1 MTSILVIE
9 DETSYRNS
17 IELILQMEG
26 YDVRTA
32 GSGLSG
38 VAMIREKRPDLILC
52 DIMMPGM
59 DGHSVLEII
68 KGDSAIDDIPFIFV
82 TAMGGRVDV
91 RRGMYEGA
99 DDYLSKPFTPE
110 ELISTIVG
118 RLQRIQVF
126 HRHDET
132 PDAQEKTIIL
142 NKQTSRREREVLV
155 LVGDGRTS
163 REIAERLGIRINT
176 VEVHRANLMRKLE
189 AVNSA
194 SLAQWAAIAG
204 TLSPPVK

>member
-9 DETSYRNS
+9 DETSYRTS

-32 GSGLSG
+32 ESGLSG

-126 HRHDET
+126 HQHNET

>member
-9 DETSYRNS
+9 DDIAYRNS

-38 VAMIREKRPDLILC
+38 VAMIREKSPDMILC
-52 DIMMPGM
+52 DILMPGM

-68 KGDSAIDDIPFIFV
+68 KNDSTIADIPFVFV
-82 TAMGGRVDV
+82 TAMGDRGDV

-110 ELISTIVG
+110 ELISTVVG
-118 RLQRIQVF
+118 RLQRIPVF
-126 HRHDET
+126 HRYNET
-132 PDAQEKTIIL
+132 PDVLEKTIIL
-142 NKQTSRREREVLV
+142 DKQTSRREREVLV

-163 REIAERLGIRINT
+163 KEIAERLGIRINT
-176 VEVHRANLMRKLE
+176 VEVHRANLMRKLD

-204 TLSPPVK
+204 TLPPPVK